1 MHGSQIT
8 VLRRH
13 QRSSDLK
20 PTEHLCDAVEEEIH
34 VVDVQ
39 SANLQQLCDH
49 IFSEECFQHLWSL
62 CQKELRQF

>member
-39 SANLQQLCDH
+39 SANLQQLCDT
-49 IFSEECFQHLWSL
+49 IFQHLWSL